1 MVSFL
6 FLFSSESNLK
16 QKRQC
21 FWFSNGLSADTVTN
35 KYRAHYVQLVIV
47 MLKLSHYD
55 EISFGECLCLSYKNV
70 IAATQQSPIDDNVI
84 SINLLL
90 CLSKAGL
97 KT

>member
-47 MLKLSHYD
+47 MLKLSHYE
-55 EISFGECLCLSYKNV
+55 EIPIANRLWLSEQNV
-70 IAATQQSPIDDNVI
+70 TTAA
-84 SINLLL
+84 
-90 CLSKAGL
+90 
-97 KT
+97 